1 MALEPLSLLRLL
13 DVALLTMS
21 SGADKKSQ
29 GPNTVLK
36 DTSVMTLT
44 AGKTE
49 SPLSFF
55 PVAQLE

>member
-1 MALEPLSLLRLL
+1 M
-13 DVALLTMS
+13 MS
-21 SGADKKSQ
+21 SGADEKSQ